1 MVTSDPADKSDS
13 LGQDTL
19 IIAIT
24 ASALEEDRA
33 VILQKAVMTI
43 SDKPFRENDL
53 FDALV
58 KHLQVKFTYEELE
71 QPAVSLAQRPEV
83 GKLEP
88 MQISSRLAK
97 LSPELLR
104 GLRQA
109 TMLGYWTGSSLYR
122 PGARARSRIRHAAY
136 RARRIMTKTGFCNPS
151 MQFRRNNA

>member
-1 MVTSDPADKSDS
+1 
-13 LGQDTL
+13 
-19 IIAIT
+19 
-24 ASALEEDRA
+24 
-33 VILQKAVMTI
+33 VILAEGCDDYI
-43 SDKPFRENDL
+43 RKPFRENDL

-71 QPAVSLAQRPEV
+71 QPAVSLAQRPAV

-109 TMLGYWTGSSLYR
+109 TMLGYWDRVQVYIGQVHEQDPELGMLLTEL
-122 PGARARSRIRHAAY
+122 ARNYDQNRILQSIDA
-136 RARRIMTKTGFCNPS
+136 I
-151 MQFRRNNA
+151 